1 MKMKKV
7 LGLALASVMTISMA
21 AAAFAEEGGLAGANC
36 DPANT
41 EKTEES
47 ITIAFGSEPSTL
59 YGPATGNTEN
69 ESQMIA
75 SVLTDNLVAYD
86 TQSGEVVPQLATAWE
101 WVDDTHC
108 RFTLRDDVTMTDGS
122 PLVADDVVY
131 SAKIWRDQN
140 ATNETGTIFTDTE
153 HAVADDQHTTPLE
166 FTSYAPDNN
175 RMLTW

>member
-69 ESQMIA
+69 ESQ
-75 SVLTDNLVAYD
+75 T
-86 TQSGEVVPQLATAWE
+86 WE
-101 WVDDTHC
+101 
-108 RFTLRDDVTMTDGS
+108 M
-122 PLVADDVVY
+122 
-131 SAKIWRDQN
+131 
-140 ATNETGTIFTDTE
+140 
-153 HAVADDQHTTPLE
+153 
-166 FTSYAPDNN
+166 
-175 RMLTW
+175 